1 MCRSQNYL
9 SNTNKYVKLVIMQ
22 IRKLHQF
29 SKEIFKL
36 INYPLSTMIYIV
48 AKTFMKVIQE
58 SHRYKKEFDNGW
70 SKILKL
76 NYVTLEIIF
85 FSWKNIP
92 NFLKSNH
99 VRFNLNFHVYLNH
112 IRKRNLVYDAIPF
125 ILQDFTNF
133 WRLNK
138 IWKNKE

>member
-1 MCRSQNYL
+1 
-9 SNTNKYVKLVIMQ
+9 MQ

-85 FSWKNIP
+85 FS
-92 NFLKSNH
+92 
-99 VRFNLNFHVYLNH
+99 
-112 IRKRNLVYDAIPF
+112 
-125 ILQDFTNF
+125 
-133 WRLNK
+133 
-138 IWKNKE
+138 